1 METMTMNRESITKS
15 LREGVC
21 EVFFTKSDGSER
33 IMHCTLN
40 PKFAPSMPQQVEET
54 VRKNKNPDA
63 IAVWDTDFDAW
74 RSFRIDRI
82 MEFNGKKV

>member
-82 MEFNGKKV
+82 MEFNGQKV

>member
-15 LREGVC
+15 LQEGVC

>member
-1 METMTMNRESITKS
+1 MTMNRESVTKS

-40 PKFAPSMPQQVEET
+40 PKFAPSMPEQVEET

>member
-15 LREGVC
+15 LQEGVC

-82 MEFNGKKV
+82 MEFNGQKV

>member
-1 METMTMNRESITKS
+1 MTMNRESISKS
-15 LREGVC
+15 LQEGVC
-21 EVFFTKSDGSER
+21 TVFFTKADGSER
-33 IMHCTLN
+33 TMHCTLN
-40 PKFAPSMPQQVEET
+40 PKFAPSMPQQIEET

-82 MEFNGKKV
+82 VEFNGQKQ

>member
-1 METMTMNRESITKS
+1 METMTMNRESVTKS

-40 PKFAPSMPQQVEET
+40 PKFAPSMPEQVEET

>member
-1 METMTMNRESITKS
+1 METMTMNRESVTKS
-15 LREGVC
+15 LSEGVC

-40 PKFAPSMPQQVEET
+40 PKFAPSMPEQVEET

>member
-1 METMTMNRESITKS
+1 METMTMNRESVTKS

>member
-1 METMTMNRESITKS
+1 MTMNRESITKS
-15 LREGVC
+15 LQEGVC

>member
-15 LREGVC
+15 LREGIC

>member
-1 METMTMNRESITKS
+1 METLTMNRESITKS

-82 MEFNGKKV
+82 MEFNGQKV

>member
-1 METMTMNRESITKS
+1 METLTMNRESITKS
-15 LREGVC
+15 LQEGVC

-82 MEFNGKKV
+82 MEFNGQKV